1 METKLDEQDF
11 RKWLIGARK
20 YPLCRTDGVFHT
32 PAYMDYY
39 NKGFFS
45 KLLRFSIIS
54 MILYFKLKCRSNF
67 EKLKTKV

>member
-39 NKGFFS
+39 DEGFFQ
-45 KLLRFSIIS
+45 I
-54 MILYFKLKCRSNF
+54 Y
-67 EKLKTKV
+67 